1 MLHQKIMDPGEFKI
15 PRVGSAVLIEHK
27 GRYLLGKRN
36 KQNYQNFWI
45 IPGGKVEWGE
55 NLEQAAKREIKE
67 ETNLD
72 IEIVKLITWKEII
85 NTKEDYHRY
94 VFFFLGKLKDPS
106 KINIQ
111 TPEDISEARFFS
123 IEEIKMLEP
132 LAESA
137 KQIFSFLGLVK

>member
-1 MLHQKIMDPGEFKI
+1 MDKGEFKI

-27 GRYLLGKRN
+27 GKYLLGKRN
-36 KQNYQNFWI
+36 KINYQNFWI

-55 NLEQAAKREIKE
+55 NLEQTAKREIKE

-72 IEIVKLITWKEII
+72 IEIVKFLTWKEII
-85 NTKEDYHRY
+85 NTKDDYHRY
-94 VFFFLGKLKDPS
+94 VFFFLGKLKEPLN
-106 KINIQ
+106 INII

-123 IEEIKMLEP
+123 IEEIKKLEL

-137 KQIFSFLGLVK
+137 KQIFSFLGLIEKI